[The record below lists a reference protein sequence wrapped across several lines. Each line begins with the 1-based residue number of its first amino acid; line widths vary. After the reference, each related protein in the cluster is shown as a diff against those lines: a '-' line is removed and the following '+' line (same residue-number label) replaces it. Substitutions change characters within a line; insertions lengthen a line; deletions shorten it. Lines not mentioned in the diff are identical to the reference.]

1 MDAKTLGHLEQQG
14 VRVVAPE
21 TVHID
26 DNVNLAQIKGPNT
39 VLHPG
44 TRLSGDK
51 LTILSGCEIGGE
63 TQATVDNCALGP
75 QTTLK
80 GGYFSGALFLRQS
93 SMGSGSHVRAG
104 TILEEEANGAHTV
117 GLKQTVL
124 LPFVTLGSLINF
136 CDITMAGGTS
146 RKDHSEVGSGYI
158 HFNFTP
164 FGKRG
169 DKATASLIGDIP
181 NGVMVRSKRIFLGGQ
196 GGLVGP
202 LHVDYGSV
210 LAAGF
215 VYRHDYGSDQLVVGE
230 ALTPRSMP
238 FSPLRY
244 NRVRDKMLKNL
255 TYIGNLVAL
264 RNWYQ
269 FVRLASGETEIQ
281 PLYQWGIQLLEGNI
295 DERIKRL
302 EQLAEAMPDS
312 IDVLERSKK
321 NGGPELAD
329 QKALAQHW
337 PEMAQ
342 RLAESRN
349 QPLNGSDSFQLFLEG
364 LEKAKTQGQQYL
376 EIIRALDDDA
386 VTIGTRWLS
395 DLVTA
400 QVEPVM
406 GYFPA

>member
-1 MDAKTLGHLEQQG
+1 MDARTLARLETQG
-14 VRVVAPE
+14 VSVIAPE
-21 TVHID
+21 TVHISD
-26 DNVNLAQIKGPNT
+26 TVDLSQINGPNT
-39 VLHPG
+39 ILHPG

-51 LTILSGCEIGGE
+51 LKILSGCEIGE
-63 TQATVDNCALGP
+63 EMQATVDNCALGP
-75 QTTLK
+75 QTKLK
-80 GGYFSGALFLRQS
+80 GGYFSGALFLRQA
-93 SMGSGSHVRAG
+93 SMGSGAHVRAG

-146 RKDHSEVGSGYI
+146 RTDHSEVGSGYI

-169 DKATASLIGDIP
+169 DKATASLVGDVP
-181 NGVMVRSKRIFLGGQ
+181 QGVMLRSKRIFLGGQ

-215 VYRHDYGSDQLVVGE
+215 VYRHDYGADQLVVGE
-230 ALTPRSMP
+230 ALSPRALP

-244 NRVRDKMLKNL
+244 SRVRDKMLKNL

-264 RNWYQ
+264 RHWYQ
-269 FVRLASGETEIQ
+269 HVRLACGESALA
-281 PLYQWGIQLLEGNI
+281 PLYQWGVQLLDGNI

-302 EQLAEAMPDS
+302 AQLAEAMPDS
-312 IDVLERSKK
+312 IAVLERSKK
-321 NGGPELAD
+321 TNTTELAD

-337 PEMAQ
+337 PEMVAQ
-342 RLAESRN
+342 LEESRK

-364 LEKAKTQGQQYL
+364 LQRAKTQATQYV
-376 EIIRALDDDA
+376 EIVRALSDDT

-395 DLVTA
+395 ALVTA

-406 GYFPA
+406 SYFPS